1 MGQSPKVIETKAK
14 HKRDLI
20 KLINFRTV
28 KDTIN
33 QTKRQP
39 IDWEK
44 ILAKYAAI
52 TDLIYKIY
60 ISYSLITTTIAK
72 HTHTHTHRQSRNR
85 WED

>member
-20 KLINFRTV
+20 KLINFHAV

-44 ILAKYAAI
+44 ILVKYAAI
-52 TDLIYKIY
+52 TDLISKIC
-60 ISYSLITTTIAK
+60 ISYSLITTKIAK
-72 HTHTHTHRQSRNR
+72 HTHTHKQSRNR
-85 WED
+85 WKD

>member
-52 TDLIYKIY
+52 TDLISKIY

-72 HTHTHTHRQSRNR
+72 HTHTHTHTHTQTIKK
-85 WED
+85 